1 MNNNEAAAGQEYT
14 LESDDY
20 LISKT
25 DAQGNITFANPA
37 FIRVSG
43 FTKEELLGSP
53 HNLVRHPDMPK
64 AAFANLWGTVKE
76 GRTWRGFVKNRRK
89 DGRYY
94 WVNATVSPIMIEG
107 QLAGYAS
114 VRVKISDSD
123 KALAINTYAALRQ
136 GKARGIYLE
145 DGEIRRRGFSQIIQ
159 RFTQPSLAMRL
170 GQVVVVS
177 LLATTGVGLIGYQNI
192 SELNHSNQV
201 LYEEGVSAIAE
212 LQQLDQMV
220 SSQML
225 ELSSAAT
232 RSDTADTAR
241 IALGAEK
248 KNAAI
253 RDTWTQFKADHGTEN
268 VGQVSQSLEALIS
281 RGFIPMATAFSNDNM
296 PAALELINSD
306 TLARLD
312 VPFHKSVSE
321 LIGRQ
326 LDAASQLNQLAR
338 DHFQQAFWLIGLSIL
353 VSGLVITGAV
363 WWLRR
368 WLLTPLNEALALT
381 EQIGLGNL
389 TVDMDATGRDELS
402 QLKQALGR
410 MRKGLV
416 GILNDVHH
424 SSDAIA
430 PVAREIAE
438 ANHDFSARTEQQAAS
453 LEETSS
459 GMEEMMATVQQNT
472 ENADHASKLAETSS
486 VLVDQGASEVGDVVR
501 TMQDI
506 NESSQKIADI
516 IGIID
521 SIAFQTN
528 LLALNAS
535 VEAARAGEQGR
546 GFAVVAG
553 EVRNLASRSASAAQD
568 IKELIEASDSRVKT
582 GTELVRKAG
591 NTMEGITSS
600 IRQVTQLIHEISG
613 ASKEQRDGIDQ
624 IRQAVVSIDHTTQQN
639 AAMSEETLASSV
651 SMTGQVDE
659 LNYAMSIFHIKG
671 FQSTP
676 ITTSQ
681 KGHSRSSNAGTLKAP
696 VATSG
701 KVTVSH

>member
-1 MNNNEAAAGQEYT
+1 MDDDRAAAGQEYT

-43 FTKEELLGSP
+43 FTKEELLGAP

-64 AAFANLWGTVKE
+64 AAFANLWSTLKE

-94 WVNATVSPIMIEG
+94 WVNATVSPILIEG
-107 QLAGYAS
+107 RLAGYAS
-114 VRVKISDSD
+114 VRVRISDSD
-123 KALAINTYAALRQ
+123 KALAISTYAALKQ
-136 GKARGIYLE
+136 GKVRGIYLK
-145 DGEIRRRGFSQIIQ
+145 DGEIRRRGMSRIIQ
-159 RFTQPSLAMRL
+159 RFTRPSIAMRL
-170 GQVVVVS
+170 GQVVAVS
-177 LLATTGVGLIGYQNI
+177 LLATTSVGLIGYQSI
-192 SELNHSNQV
+192 SELNHSNQM
-201 LYEEGVSAIAE
+201 LYDEGASGIAE

-225 ELSSAAT
+225 ELSSAAK
-232 RSDTADTAR
+232 
-241 IALGAEK
+241 ALGSADPERVADRAEE

-253 RDTWTQFKADHGTEN
+253 QQAWERFKADHDGEK
-268 VGQVSQSLEALIS
+268 VSQVTQSLEAL
-281 RGFIPMATAFSNDNM
+281 MAQGLVPLAAAFRDNDIVEAYELTKND
-296 PAALELINSD
+296 ALNRFDI
-306 TLARLD
+306 
-312 VPFHKSVSE
+312 PFHKSVNE

-326 LDAASQLNQLAR
+326 VEAASQLNQLAR
-338 DHFQQAFWLIGLSIL
+338 EHFQQAIWLIGFSI
-353 VSGLVITGAV
+353 VISGMVIIGAV

-416 GILNDVHH
+416 GILHDVHH
-424 SSDAIA
+424 SSDVIA
-430 PVAREIAE
+430 PVAREISE

-501 TMQDI
+501 TMEDI
-506 NESSQKIADI
+506 NESSQRIADI

-568 IKELIEASDSRVKT
+568 IKALIETSDDRVKT
-582 GTELVRKAG
+582 GTALVKKAG
-591 NTMEGITSS
+591 HTMEGITSS
-600 IRQVTQLIHEISG
+600 IRQVTQLIHEISD

-624 IRQAVVSIDHTTQQN
+624 IRQAVVSLDHTTQQN
-639 AAMSEETLASSV
+639 AAMAEETLASSV

-681 KGHSRSSNAGTLKAP
+681 KGNSRSSNAGTSKVP
-696 VATSG
+696 VAKYG
-701 KVTVSH
+701 EATVSH